1 MARSQCDTPL
11 VSNLLNKM
19 CMQPEIWRQIFQKS
33 CGKISACH
41 MPDISSCSSRKPR
54 TSTRSAAGLSRT
66 PASFLKML
74 FPLLP
79 RHRRSQCF
87 FLSKTQDLLDG
98 YQNFA
103 EEAVTSNLN
112 MPMVNDPGYEII
124 LIGKLQGLVHWVLEC
139 RQRHSLR
146 SDNVFGKTNLLQRV
160 CLVIHYMER
169 HGMRQTFANYNGDYG
184 EKVRLEIETQQL
196 TLNQDKQHEH
206 NLNLTLQQ
214 RKTPSPKRS
223 RRLMNWGVE
232 PWSFLILPTV
242 A

>member
-1 MARSQCDTPL
+1 
-11 VSNLLNKM
+11 
-19 CMQPEIWRQIFQKS
+19 
-33 CGKISACH
+33 
-41 MPDISSCSSRKPR
+41 
-54 TSTRSAAGLSRT
+54 
-66 PASFLKML
+66 
-74 FPLLP
+74 
-79 RHRRSQCF
+79 
-87 FLSKTQDLLDG
+87 
-98 YQNFA
+98 
-103 EEAVTSNLN
+103 LN

-169 HGMRQTFANYNGDYG
+169 YRMWWSRDMERHEMRQTFANCNGDYG

-206 NLNLTLQQ
+206 NLNLILWQ
-214 RKTPSPKRS
+214 RKTPSPRRS
-223 RRLMNWGVE
+223 RRLMNLGVE
-232 PWSFLILPTV
+232 PWSFLIPPTV